1 VGKKCGFN
9 LQDIRAQS
17 IIEREKKKLIHC
29 VVQCGKRKGKS
40 LNFVKKWNG
49 ALVQN
54 YFSRQFL
61 VLSLVVLGKTHHL
74 LVYYYEL
81 LVAVSASVAVVGRLT
96 AQMLWNGMNMI
107 PVVVRRFGVVEEGW
121 LVLLGW
127 TAGTFYNNLI
137 WRIFDMMG
145 KAFSKRLS
153 IPQNLT
159 ANTESFRIAIRLQ
172 NFYNQLPTSTTK
184 SG

>member
-1 VGKKCGFN
+1 M
-9 LQDIRAQS
+9 
-17 IIEREKKKLIHC
+17 
-29 VVQCGKRKGKS
+29 
-40 LNFVKKWNG
+40 
-49 ALVQN
+49 QN

-127 TAGTFYNNLI
+127 PAGTFYNRLI
-137 WRIFDMMG
+137 
-145 KAFSKRLS
+145 
-153 IPQNLT
+153 
-159 ANTESFRIAIRLQ
+159 
-172 NFYNQLPTSTTK
+172 
-184 SG
+184 

>member
-1 VGKKCGFN
+1 M
-9 LQDIRAQS
+9 
-17 IIEREKKKLIHC
+17 
-29 VVQCGKRKGKS
+29 
-40 LNFVKKWNG
+40 
-49 ALVQN
+49 QN

-74 LVYYYEL
+74 LVYYEL
-81 LVAVSASVAVVGRLT
+81 VVAVSASVAVVGRLT

-159 ANTESFRIAIRLQ
+159 ANTE
-172 NFYNQLPTSTTK
+172 
-184 SG
+184 